1 MVLNRSYSLYCFGYL
16 LTKVNLCYSLTG
28 SGILVNAAYPGI
40 VNTSIKR
47 HMGVDKSISGN
58 IIAKPLLWLVPGTSK
73 SPKEGSKTPLFLTL
87 DNETINS
94 ANNSSG
100 NLYDSKQEVLELD
113 PVALDNLL
121 AKKLFLVDEYWT
133 GLKSKDSVK

>member
-1 MVLNRSYSLYCFGYL
+1 
-16 LTKVNLCYSLTG
+16 
-28 SGILVNAAYPGI
+28 
-40 VNTSIKR
+40 
-47 HMGVDKSISGN
+47 MGVDKSISGN

-73 SPKEGSKTPLFLTL
+73 SPKQGSKTPLFLTL

-113 PVALDNLL
+113 PVALDDLL